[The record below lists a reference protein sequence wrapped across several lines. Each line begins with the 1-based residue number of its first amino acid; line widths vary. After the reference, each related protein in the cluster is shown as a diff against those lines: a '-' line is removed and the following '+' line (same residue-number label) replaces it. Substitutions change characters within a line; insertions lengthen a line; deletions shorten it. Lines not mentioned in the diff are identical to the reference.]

1 MAIKTKFDQVVKLKK
16 LKAEEVENDLL
27 SLNKQIENEQNK
39 IVKLNEE
46 LANIKYPN
54 SGNFSQILQIR
65 EMMKA
70 EITQI
75 NQIQNGIEELNNQK
89 QIINKRLK
97 ELKLDYEKIKFLQ
110 GEEIKKE
117 LKKRAQK
124 EAKDMDEIAIMLYKD
139 KD

>member
-16 LKAEEVENDLL
+16 LKVEEVENDLL

-124 EAKDMDEIAIMLYKD
+124 EAKDMDEIAIMLYKN

>member
-124 EAKDMDEIAIMLYKD
+124 EAKDMDEIAIMLYKN

>member
-117 LKKRAQK
+117 LKKRAQQ